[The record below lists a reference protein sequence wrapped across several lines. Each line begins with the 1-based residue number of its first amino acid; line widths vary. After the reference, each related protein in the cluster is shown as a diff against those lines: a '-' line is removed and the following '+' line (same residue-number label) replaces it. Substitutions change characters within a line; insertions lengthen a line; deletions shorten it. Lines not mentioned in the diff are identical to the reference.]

1 MRDCGFGG
9 MAGGGMDGS
18 HKGCRYMID
27 GHVLTIFKNG
37 SERDVAA
44 ALVAAISSNHPYA
57 TRLNSASPR

>member
-1 MRDCGFGG
+1 MIDGHVLAIFKNGF
-9 MAGGGMDGS
+9 
-18 HKGCRYMID
+18 D

-44 ALVAAISSNHPYA
+44 ALVAAISSDHPYA